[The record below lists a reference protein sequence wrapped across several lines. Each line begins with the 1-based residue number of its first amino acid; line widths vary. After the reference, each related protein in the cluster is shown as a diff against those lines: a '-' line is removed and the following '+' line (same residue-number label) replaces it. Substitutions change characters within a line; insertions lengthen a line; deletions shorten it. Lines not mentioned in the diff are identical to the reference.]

1 MKKLLIKTLLLL
13 SPLVF
18 ISGQALDTR
27 TDNMVMTSDVSK
39 VIQRNKNRQVEQQ
52 IEMYKSLIGVNLS
65 EIKLRLNEQQLK
77 RR

>member
-1 MKKLLIKTLLLL
+1 MKTLLIKTLLLL

-27 TDNMVMTSDVSK
+27 TDNMVMTSNVSK